1 MSSENTTPSSSST
14 PSIPS
19 PLAINNNNHRINFRE
34 LKKELKD
41 IEKLSKENLD
51 IKSWASELKLWI
63 KYQNVVD
70 PETIFT
76 ACILTS
82 TGETREIIQDME
94 IDNDSSDDDDE
105 EDNNQLNANGFPSL
119 DQIVR
124 ALEIFYG
131 IKEDQNVLLRELR
144 ALKIKKNE
152 KVKDFNIR
160 YRTLY
165 HKLDKKRK
173 RKISVLDYADS
184 LQGNHEAWKR
194 VSLKDDISLNKAFTI
209 AEKVDRLISKSN
221 FETNESNYN
230 SFKKR
235 SNFSKNNF
243 KSKSFIEPRKTEKT
257 EKDHEVDDLTKR
269 MKKLTINTC
278 FFCTEKGHYQ
288 TECPKLRA
296 ILAENR
302 KQYYESKRL
311 NQ

>member
-1 MSSENTTPSSSST
+1 MSSDNTAPSSSSS

-41 IEKLSKENLD
+41 VEKLGKDNLD

-82 TGETREIIQDME
+82 VGEPREVIQELE
-94 IDNDSSDDDDE
+94 IDKDSSDTEDDE
-105 EDNNQLNANGFPSL
+105 DYHPVDNNEFPSL

-124 ALEIFYG
+124 ALETFYG

-165 HKLDKKRK
+165 HKLDKKRR

-184 LQGNHEAWKR
+184 LQENHEAWKR

-209 AEKVDRLISKSN
+209 AEKVDRLIAKSSIETNENNYSFNKRSTFGKSN
-221 FETNESNYN
+221 F
-230 SFKKR
+230 KR
-235 SNFSKNNF
+235 EP
-243 KSKSFIEPRKTEKT
+243 IMEPRKTEKT
-257 EKDHEVDDLTKR
+257 KKENDVDDLTKR

-278 FFCTEKGHYQ
+278 FFCNEKGHYQ
-288 TECPKLRA
+288 NECPKLKA
-296 ILAENR
+296 ILIENR
-302 KQYYESKRL
+302 NQYYENQRL
-311 NQ
+311 N